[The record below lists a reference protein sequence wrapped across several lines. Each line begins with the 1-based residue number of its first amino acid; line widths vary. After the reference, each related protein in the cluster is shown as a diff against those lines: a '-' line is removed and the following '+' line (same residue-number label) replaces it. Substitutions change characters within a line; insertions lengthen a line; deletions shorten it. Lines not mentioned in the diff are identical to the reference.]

1 MEKLEIVFHKLY
13 CLRAR
18 WDDEFKGKGAWGGG
32 DAGKRY
38 MPLDLLS
45 CTAEFVKSSLKDSDM
60 TRWDVVCWTDSEQNS
75 VVGFRRR

>member
-1 MEKLEIVFHKLY
+1 MNL
-13 CLRAR
+13 
-18 WDDEFKGKGAWGGG
+18 KGRGHGGG

-60 TRWDVVCWTDSEQNS
+60 TR
-75 VVGFRRR
+75 